1 MKITHASI
9 NEQGKRPYQEDTV
22 GWGIAGERT
31 IFAVADGLG
40 GHGCGDLASKKVV
53 EMALGELTANCEIEE
68 YFSEVF
74 HRGNTELCRL
84 QEENQMLNSMKT
96 TLAITIIEDRTIY
109 GAYIGDSRIY
119 IFEKG
124 KITYQSLDHSV
135 PQMLVSAGEI
145 PPKKIRNHPDRN
157 RLLKVLGDRERQIK
171 PQIIPSYRMGR
182 TAAILICTDGFW
194 ENVLESE
201 MEKTLRKSENPEEWI
216 DRMKKIAQKRGRH
229 KNQDNF
235 SAVCIWVSRS

>member
-1 MKITHASI
+1 M
-9 NEQGKRPYQEDTV
+9 
-22 GWGIAGERT
+22 
-31 IFAVADGLG
+31 
-40 GHGCGDLASKKVV
+40 V
-53 EMALGELTANCEIEE
+53 EIALGKLTEDCEIEE
-68 YFSEVF
+68 YLSEIF
-74 HRGNTELCRL
+74 CMGNMELCRL

-96 TLAITIIEDRTIY
+96 TLAVTVIEDRMIY

-135 PQMLVSAGEI
+135 PQMLVSAGEL

-157 RLLKVLGDRERQIK
+157 RLLRVLGDREREIK

-182 TAAILICTDGFW
+182 AASILICTDGFW

-201 MEKTLRKSENPEEWI
+201 MEKTFKKIRKS
-216 DRMKKIAQKRGRH
+216 
-229 KNQDNF
+229 
-235 SAVCIWVSRS
+235 